1 MMQWWEPPKAFYIW
15 SAGQNPF
22 RFYIKPFLLQV
33 YNHIVGLQHYVLLN
47 GKRILFPYH
56 VSVFWPKF
64 ICHISKPVKSLKT
77 EKAPTTQSLA
87 QVTVSE
93 LTRHSQGIIF
103 LLYTQEMAKWVEYAG
118 YVCLMNDFKGE
129 STWLLGGTSIMR
141 STVLYLVT
149 HVPYPR
155 TKPLPVCHVNT
166 NGWERASL

>member
-1 MMQWWEPPKAFYIW
+1 MGKESSF
-15 SAGQNPF
+15 
-22 RFYIKPFLLQV
+22 
-33 YNHIVGLQHYVLLN
+33 HIMFQYFGSNSSVTYLN
-47 GKRILFPYH
+47 L
-56 VSVFWPKF
+56 
-64 ICHISKPVKSLKT
+64 SLKT
-77 EKAPTTQSLA
+77 ENVPTTQSLA

-93 LTRHSQGIIF
+93 LTRHSQGSIF

-155 TKPLPVCHVNT
+155 TKPLPVCHVST
-166 NGWERASL
+166 NDTTYEKRQCYNAQIIMSFSPYCMHEISLCQPAINPHT